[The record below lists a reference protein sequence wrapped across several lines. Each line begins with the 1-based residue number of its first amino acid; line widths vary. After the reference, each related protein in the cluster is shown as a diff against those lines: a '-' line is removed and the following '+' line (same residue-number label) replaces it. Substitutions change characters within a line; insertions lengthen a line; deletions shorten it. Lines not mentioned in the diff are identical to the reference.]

1 MFSPF
6 PPSFL
11 NHDSD
16 NQFLNIRVCVGLRP
30 VWYRQ
35 SAIFVCLFVG
45 WFSGR
50 QEFYDHTE
58 ILWQDR
64 GVQNCYERSNE
75 YQLIDCAK

>member
-45 WFSGR
+45 WFFR
-50 QEFYDHTE
+50 TT
-58 ILWQDR
+58 
-64 GVQNCYERSNE
+64 GVLRPHGNPMAGSRRSKLLRKIE
-75 YQLIDCAK
+75 